1 MKQIVLGIF
10 MLLAGSVALQAQD
23 WTPVPGAVKR
33 DISGFHAIDAN
44 SGINVV
50 LIASDKEDVYVS
62 ASTDEYRDKISTFVE
77 GGVLK
82 IKYDLQIGKHKK
94 EERNLKAWVY
104 YKQLDM
110 VNASTGV
117 VVHWQGTLKA
127 TTMKMK
133 VNTGAIVNGAV
144 DITDLDVDQD
154 TGSIVT
160 LTGTSVRISVKGD
173 TGSIFKGADLV
184 TQNCSASAS
193 TGAGVYITVNK
204 ELNVKANTG
213 GFIKYKGEGG
223 IREVRTNTGGSVSR
237 IQS

>member
-1 MKQIVLGIF
+1 MKQIVLGMI
-10 MLLAGSVALQAQD
+10 MILTGSVALQAQE
-23 WTPVPGAVKR
+23 WAPAPGAAKR
-33 DISGFHAIDAN
+33 DVSAFHALDVN
-44 SGINVV
+44 SGIQVV
-50 LIASDKEDVYVS
+50 LIASDKEEVYVS
-62 ASTDEYRDKISTFVE
+62 ASTNEYLDKLSTYVE

-94 EERNLKAWVY
+94 EERDLKAWVY

-110 VNASTGV
+110 VNGSTGALIK
-117 VVHWQGTLKA
+117 WQGSLKA
-127 TTMKMK
+127 VTMKMK
-133 VNTGAIVNGAV
+133 ANTGAIITGAV

-160 LTGTSVRISVKGD
+160 LTGNSVRISVKGD

-184 TQNCSASAS
+184 TQNCSATAS

-223 IREVRTNTGGSVSR
+223 IREVKTNTGGSVSR
-237 IQS
+237 I